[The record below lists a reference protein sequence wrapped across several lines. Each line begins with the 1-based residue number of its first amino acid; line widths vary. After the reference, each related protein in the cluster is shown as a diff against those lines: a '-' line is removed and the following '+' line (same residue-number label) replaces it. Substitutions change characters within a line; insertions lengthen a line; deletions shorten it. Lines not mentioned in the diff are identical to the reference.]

1 MASSFHL
8 IINAKLKRS
17 GLRKEVSDEIVGKF
31 IQYIIFKTI
40 LYTFQS
46 YAYKKRRLFLVA
58 TVQRISIISQEEDD
72 DAA

>member
-31 IQYIIFKTI
+31 IQCIIFKTI

-46 YAYKKRRLFLVA
+46 YLRL
-58 TVQRISIISQEEDD
+58 
-72 DAA
+72 